1 MKIIVCDY
9 TVCFSYTETMT
20 MVSRKRRSAF
30 DTGQEPEAKIER
42 SNSKSEK
49 QKKPNK
55 AADGTIRK
63 DSKKI
68 KTTSK

>member
-1 MKIIVCDY
+1 
-9 TVCFSYTETMT
+9 MT

-42 SNSKSEK
+42 SNPKSKK

-63 DSKKI
+63 DSKRMKAA
-68 KTTSK
+68 SK